1 VEIII
6 FIVAGVVTFLCL
18 GMLGNCLS
26 TIKNVKRE
34 ENEDE

>member
-1 VEIII
+1 MEVVI

-26 TIKNVKRE
+26 VMKNVKRK
-34 ENEDE
+34 EDEDE